1 MVTII
6 SDLSPGSLFHWP
18 PPAFDEYVSIR
29 KRIDLL
35 TPGYREPTIHIFQGH
50 LIVLYILVQGLAG
63 QDKHC
68 LPAVVSQKMTSLAL
82 IPLAPRYVDK
92 AIKGSIFYNRLPELR

>member
-6 SDLSPGSLFHWP
+6 SDLSPRSLFHWP

-35 TPGYREPTIHIFQGH
+35 NPGYREPAIHIFQGH